1 MEKGK
6 INIGLATATVLML
19 FISTCCLIALEPSQT
34 NEPKLTVM
42 MASAYGTILIL
53 LVQVILILREPNS
66 AQNVIM
72 VEFENEKLQILIRI
86 SVTEL
91 MKICHDTYNI
101 KYQAAYWPILR
112 SLLLCRGKESYR
124 QLVTEGDALF
134 QNEPYDQKYAA
145 YLRFIQPDNNIEIH
159 QIMRLTDMPSEIEAA
174 AFVMKLQ
181 DANIQIFQSAQEL
194 TDWYHSLSLP
204 KQKELAQPI
213 HRFLKDG
220 KSTLH

>member
-6 INIGLATATVLML
+6 INIGLASATVLML

-86 SVTEL
+86 SATEL

-101 KYQAAYWPILR
+101 KIMSQIL
-112 SLLLCRGKESYR
+112 
-124 QLVTEGDALF
+124 
-134 QNEPYDQKYAA
+134 
-145 YLRFIQPDNNIEIH
+145 
-159 QIMRLTDMPSEIEAA
+159 
-174 AFVMKLQ
+174 
-181 DANIQIFQSAQEL
+181 
-194 TDWYHSLSLP
+194 
-204 KQKELAQPI
+204 
-213 HRFLKDG
+213 
-220 KSTLH
+220 